1 MKTLQHTFP
10 EANISGICNDR
21 RGNYGVPKYI
31 QSNPDALYI
40 VQDMGSNEMDYID
53 SVFGKDTIV
62 IDHHLIEDASVLGR
76 FQKESR
82 LLNPQSFKDERGNSA
97 GYCAT
102 GLAYRIYVS
111 FVENEALQPTEKLHN
126 SLTAMASIGTLT
138 DVMPVLDPLSDN
150 RRIIKKGIEAINH
163 ATPDN
168 MDNIILYAMQKNGF
182 TVGEDVTAKN
192 VAFVMGAFINSVS
205 RMSEVV
211 GQNGAQRMFDALTG
225 QETTSKPFLAIDTM
239 IQWNADRKKLLKEFQ
254 QDEHYQ
260 AFIRRERFGN
270 SDNLAIYVTNQEIP
284 ASFCGLIA
292 GRLEDAVDKAV
303 IVLAKKGD
311 TYTGSGRNIATNE
324 TSLKDFLDSVVEGHQ
339 KELGII
345 YGGHKDAIGISRLDN
360 LPLFQKLISEH
371 ISEMKRKEEDIQLLD
386 ISFEEL
392 SKQETFEKIMK
403 LEPTGEGLKIPPVKV
418 DGKMTKRTKGG
429 VSSWA
434 TLTFKDGKN
443 QLYVNDW
450 NYDEQSYPKRAD
462 GKTSAIAK
470 IEISNFRGLHLDLE
484 SIFNR
489 SEMYQKQQEAQKN
502 VPSLTH

>member
-1 MKTLQHTFP
+1 M
-10 EANISGICNDR
+10 A
-21 RGNYGVPKYI
+21 GVS
-31 QSNPDALYI
+31 Q
-40 VQDMGSNEMDYID
+40 GW
-53 SVFGKDTIV
+53 GK
-62 IDHHLIEDASVLGR
+62 
-76 FQKESR
+76 R
-82 LLNPQSFKDERGNSA
+82 LLDETDLQGQLFKTAQR
-97 GYCAT
+97 T
-102 GLAYRIYVS
+102 LGLVEVDIILHYTTYNNQRI
-111 FVENEALQPTEKLHN
+111 
-126 SLTAMASIGTLT
+126 
-138 DVMPVLDPLSDN
+138 VMLDN
-150 RRIIKKGIEAINH
+150 I
-163 ATPDN
+163 TPD
-168 MDNIILYAMQKNGF
+168 DIL
-182 TVGEDVTAKN
+182 T
-192 VAFVMGAFINSVS
+192 
-205 RMSEVV
+205 
-211 GQNGAQRMFDALTG
+211 
-225 QETTSKPFLAIDTM
+225 
-239 IQWNADRKKLLKEFQ
+239 
-254 QDEHYQ
+254 
-260 AFIRRERFGN
+260 
-270 SDNLAIYVTNQEIP
+270 
-284 ASFCGLIA
+284 
-292 GRLEDAVDKAV
+292 
-303 IVLAKKGD
+303 
-311 TYTGSGRNIATNE
+311 
-324 TSLKDFLDSVVEGHQ
+324 EGHQ